1 MLTLSAGD
9 LLTLWER
16 GASLHP
22 IDRALQVLALALP
35 DRPWV
40 DLARVSLGERDAL
53 LLEVRRATL
62 GDRIA
67 AQDTCQ
73 ACGER
78 VEIDLTC
85 SALIGERSPA
95 SREWLLEHDGYR
107 LTLRAVTSEDAA
119 AAAMSVTVAAATSQL
134 LERCVVAA
142 TRDERPV
149 QATEL
154 PDTIVSA
161 AAASIA
167 EHDTR
172 AELVLDLACP
182 ACQRR
187 WTRILDVARFVWI
200 ELTTRA
206 QHVVTDIHTLARA
219 YGWSEA
225 DIIAMS
231 DARRAAY
238 LHLVTA

>member
-1 MLTLSAGD
+1 MLTLSARD

-22 IDRALQVLALALP
+22 IDRALQVLAVALP
-35 DRPWV
+35 DRPWR

-62 GDRIA
+62 GDRIS

-78 VEIDLTC
+78 VDIDLTC
-85 SALIGERSPA
+85 SALIGERSSSPH
-95 SREWLLEHDGYR
+95 EWLLEHDRYR
-107 LTLRAVTSEDAA
+107 VTLRSITSEDAA
-119 AAAMSVTVAAATSQL
+119 AAAMSITVASATRQL
-134 LERCVVAA
+134 LERCVVSAM
-142 TRDERPV
+142 RDERPV
-149 QATEL
+149 TAADL
-154 PDTIVSA
+154 PDAMVSA
-161 AAASIA
+161 VAASIA
-167 EHDTR
+167 EHDSR

-182 ACQRR
+182 ACERR
-187 WTRILDVARFVWI
+187 WTRVLDVARFVWS

-206 QHVVTDIHTLARA
+206 QQIVADVHTLARA
-219 YGWSEA
+219 YGWSEG

-238 LHLVTA
+238 LQLVTA

>member
-22 IDRALQVLALALP
+22 IDRALQVLAIALP
-35 DRPWV
+35 DRPWR

-85 SALIGERSPA
+85 SALIGEHTPSPGA
-95 SREWLLEHDGYR
+95 WLLEHDGYHV
-107 LTLRAVTSEDAA
+107 TLRCINSEDAA
-119 AAAMSVTVAAATSQL
+119 AAAMSVNVAIARSQL
-134 LERCVVAA
+134 LERCVVSAS
-142 TRDERPV
+142 RDEQPV
-149 QATEL
+149 QAIDL
-154 PDTIVSA
+154 PEPIVSA
-161 AAASIA
+161 AAASMA
-167 EHDTR
+167 DHDTR
-172 AELVLDLACP
+172 AELVLDLTCP
-182 ACQRR
+182 ACERR
-187 WTRILDVARFVWI
+187 WQRVLDVVRFVWI
-200 ELTTRA
+200 ELTARA
-206 QHVVTDIHTLARA
+206 QQLIADIHTLARA

-225 DIIAMS
+225 EILAMS
-231 DARRAAY
+231 DARRTAY
-238 LHLVTA
+238 LSLVTA

>member
-1 MLTLSAGD
+1 MLTLSPGD

-22 IDRALQVLALALP
+22 IDRAMQVLALALP
-35 DRPWV
+35 DRPWR
-40 DLARVSLGERDAL
+40 DLARLSLGERDAL

-85 SALIGERSPA
+85 SALIGAPSP
-95 SREWLLEHDGYR
+95 SLREWRLEHDGYR
-107 LTLRAVTSEDAA
+107 LMLRALTSEDAA
-119 AAAMSVTVAAATSQL
+119 AAARSSSVTAAASHL

-149 QATEL
+149 TARDLPAAT
-154 PDTIVSA
+154 IA
-161 AAASIA
+161 AAATSIA

-172 AELVLDLACP
+172 AELLLDLTCP
-182 ACQRR
+182 ACQRQWQR
-187 WTRILDVARFVWI
+187 VLDVARFVWI

-206 QHVVTDIHTLARA
+206 VQLIADVHTLARA
-219 YGWSEA
+219 YGWSET
-225 DIIAMS
+225 DILAMS
-231 DARRAAY
+231 DARRTAY